1 MKDLQRIVSETAKT
15 LGLPDAAE
23 SAALAALQK
32 RYRLAESFYSDGL
45 ERGFF
50 KIKYPSLEKRYGGA
64 FALAATLLLARR
76 TKNNYERFG
85 MPETVFWDTMSDIK
99 LWEHNYFVKNGSHG
113 IGELGWL
120 KNHFKLEIFRLGRL
134 QFQKTK
140 LFDPLFKSVKG
151 VRLGESALFVHIPQG
166 EPLDIEKAKS
176 SFLEA
181 NRFFEQ
187 YFPDF
192 RYRLY
197 VTETWL
203 LYEKNRLFMKEGCN
217 ILKFSELFQHL
228 GDKNLQKEAT
238 KRIFGKE
245 YHADNRESSL
255 EKAAKAYLE
264 SGGKLGIGVGY
275 IEKSKLENNFAS
287 AAD

>member
-1 MKDLQRIVSETAKT
+1 MKDLGRIVSETAKT
-15 LGLPDAAE
+15 LGLPSAAE
-23 SAALAALQK
+23 SAALTALNK
-32 RYRLAESFYSDGL
+32 RYRLAESFYLDGMD
-45 ERGFF
+45 RGFF

-64 FALAATLLLARR
+64 FALAVTLLLAER
-76 TKNNYERFG
+76 TKNEYSELG
-85 MPETVFWDTMSDIK
+85 LSETVFWDTMSDIRI
-99 LWEHNYFVKNGSHG
+99 WEHNYFVKKGRHG

-140 LFDPLFKSVKG
+140 LSDPLFKSVNG
-151 VRLGESALFVHIPQG
+151 IRLGESALFVHIPQS
-166 EPLDIEKAKS
+166 EPLAPEKAKS

-181 NRFFEQ
+181 NRFFET

-192 RYRLY
+192 HYRLY
-197 VTETWL
+197 FTETWL
-203 LYEKNRLFMKEGCN
+203 LYGKNRLFMKEGCN
-217 ILKFSELFQHL
+217 ILKFSELFRHL

-245 YHADNRESSL
+245 YHADDRESSL

-264 SGGKLGIGVGY
+264 SGGTLGVGVGY
-275 IEKSKLENNFAS
+275 IEKDKPLKDFA
-287 AAD
+287 AEY